1 IDEAERLK
9 AIAQNAVNALPAEV
23 QAEKDGLQERVDA
36 LTELLA
42 PVVTDADGDG
52 VIDDLNGLI
61 ASAEA
66 AVAAAEA
73 AYAEA
78 EQAIADADTDGNGLI
93 TPAEQAVAQAAIDE
107 AAELKAIAQNAVNAL
122 PAEVQVEKEGLQG
135 RLDDLIPLTAP
146 AVTDADGNG
155 IDDAFEAAEALV
167 TDAENAHQAA
177 EDVIAGAQEDGLI
190 TPAEQQAIQDAV
202 DAATE
207 AEQTAQDAVTALPE
221 STDKDGLQDRIDALT
236 DIVIPAV
243 NDSNDNGTPDAD
255 ELAAVEELVAA
266 AEAAY
271 AAADPAGS
279 AARREDVQ
287 SAA

>member
-1 IDEAERLK
+1 K

-122 PAEVQVEKEGLQG
+122 PAEVQ
-135 RLDDLIPLTAP
+135 
-146 AVTDADGNG
+146 
-155 IDDAFEAAEALV
+155 
-167 TDAENAHQAA
+167 
-177 EDVIAGAQEDGLI
+177 
-190 TPAEQQAIQDAV
+190 
-202 DAATE
+202 
-207 AEQTAQDAVTALPE
+207 
-221 STDKDGLQDRIDALT
+221 
-236 DIVIPAV
+236 
-243 NDSNDNGTPDAD
+243 
-255 ELAAVEELVAA
+255 
-266 AEAAY
+266 
-271 AAADPAGS
+271 
-279 AARREDVQ
+279 
-287 SAA
+287 

>member
-1 IDEAERLK
+1 ADTDGNGLITPAEQAVAQAAIDEAAELK

-42 PVVTDADGDG
+42 PVVTDADDDG

-78 EQAIADADTDGNGLI
+78 EQAIAEADTDGNGLI

-107 AAELKAIAQNAVNAL
+107 AERLKAIAQNAVNAL

-155 IDDAFEAAEALV
+155 KDDAVEAAEALV

-207 AEQTAQDAVTALPE
+207 A
-221 STDKDGLQDRIDALT
+221 
-236 DIVIPAV
+236 
-243 NDSNDNGTPDAD
+243 
-255 ELAAVEELVAA
+255 
-266 AEAAY
+266 
-271 AAADPAGS
+271 
-279 AARREDVQ
+279 
-287 SAA
+287 